1 MNVLTSQKRIDEIG
15 LTKAFIT
22 SLLLQT
28 VTVVN
33 MAPLHLMVPLSMM
46 VYVITIKIFWK
57 VFSLLFSV

>member
-15 LTKAFIT
+15 FTKAFIT

-28 VTVVN
+28 VIVLN
-33 MAPLHLMVPLSMM
+33 MASLQLMVPLSLM
-46 VYVITIKIFWK
+46 VYVFMIKIFWK